1 MSWEHDHYKA
11 TCAGCGH
18 EGECIKS
25 SDDWNRFSTS
35 YVGFS
40 NDEPNATAVARKRVD
55 SRDSKPRLPG
65 MWRDRNYS
73 RPPAEDNLKRSEN
86 SR

>member
-11 TCAGCGH
+11 TCAECGH

-40 NDEPNATAVARKRVD
+40 NKEPDATAVARKRVD
-55 SRDSKPRLPG
+55 RGDSKPVCPECGGTEITLGPL
-65 MWRDRNYS
+65 
-73 RPPAEDNLKRSEN
+73 LKTT
-86 SR
+86 